1 MRIRLHEVERDEMDE
16 ILKFVAEVAAF
27 VAALVGALRG

>member
-27 VAALVGALRG
+27 VGALRG